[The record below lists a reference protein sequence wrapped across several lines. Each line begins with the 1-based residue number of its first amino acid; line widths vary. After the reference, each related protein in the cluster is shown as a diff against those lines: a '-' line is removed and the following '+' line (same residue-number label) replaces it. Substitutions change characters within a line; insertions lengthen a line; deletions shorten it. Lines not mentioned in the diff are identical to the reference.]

1 MYLEFLYFI
10 PVEKSLDIAF
20 LELVELRWQWF
31 CDSGICQ
38 QLFAAWGEV
47 VYLSYSF
54 FDEFAEIGCFGG
66 IDNSMVKAVV
76 FLAMYE
82 TADFGYAVLEQL
94 EFLGILHASETY
106 TT

>member
-1 MYLEFLYFI
+1 MYFV
-10 PVEKSLDIAF
+10 PVEECFDIAF
-20 LELVELRWQWF
+20 LELVELRGQWF
-31 CDSGICQ
+31 CDSGIGQ
-38 QLFAAWGEV
+38 LLFAAWSEV
-47 VYLSYSF
+47 VHLCYSF
-54 FDEFAEIGCFGG
+54 FDEFAEIGCLGS
-66 IDNSMVKAVV
+66 IDNGMVQTVV